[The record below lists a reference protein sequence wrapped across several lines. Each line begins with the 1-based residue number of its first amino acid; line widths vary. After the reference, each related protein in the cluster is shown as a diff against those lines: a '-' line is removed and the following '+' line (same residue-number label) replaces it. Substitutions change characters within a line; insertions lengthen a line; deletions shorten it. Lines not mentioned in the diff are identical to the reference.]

1 MTTFLNTT
9 LVKQMNIHPT
19 AIVDP
24 GAELDSTVIVGPYVI
39 IEKGVRIGRG
49 TQIKAHSI
57 LTGPT
62 TIGSENIIGPFAT
75 VGAPPQDLKY
85 EGEDTEL
92 VIGDN
97 NQIREYASLHRGTV
111 TGNGITTVGSG
122 NLLMG
127 YVHIAHDS
135 IVGNSAILAN
145 AATLAGH
152 VEVEDHAIIGGLV
165 GIHQFTRIGA
175 YSYIG
180 GLSGISKDVPP
191 FIIVSGTRKNMR
203 VSGINKVGL
212 RRHGFDNDTLKQL
225 DRAYK
230 IIFMT
235 PNLLLKDALDQVAAK
250 IVGCEPVDQ
259 LLNFFRSSKQGVIR
273 TTG

>member
-1 MTTFLNTT
+1 
-9 LVKQMNIHPT
+9 MNIHPT

-24 GAELDSTVIVGPYVI
+24 GAELDGSVNVGPYVI
-39 IEKGVRIGRG
+39 IEKGVKIGRG
-49 TQIKAHSI
+49 TEIKPHSV

-62 TIGSENIIGPFAT
+62 TIGSGNVIGPFAT

-85 EGEDTEL
+85 KGENTEL

-97 NQIREYASLHRGTV
+97 NQIREYVSIHRGTV
-111 TGNGITTVGSG
+111 TGNGITTLGSR

-127 YVHIAHDS
+127 YVHIAHDC
-135 IVGNSAILAN
+135 IVGNSAVLAN

-152 VEVEDHAIIGGLV
+152 VQVEDYAIIGGLV
-165 GIHQFTRIGA
+165 AIHQFSRIGA
-175 YSYIG
+175 FSYIG

-191 FIIVSGTRKNMR
+191 FIIVSGTRKEMR
-203 VSGINKVGL
+203 ISGINKVGL
-212 RRHGFDNDTLKQL
+212 RRRGMDSDTLKKL

-235 PNLLLKDALDQVAAK
+235 PDLLLKDALEQAAAEL
-250 IVGCEPVDQ
+250 VGCEPVDQ
-259 LLNFFRSSKQGVIR
+259 LINFFRTSKQGVIR
-273 TTG
+273 TIDSNG

>member
-1 MTTFLNTT
+1 
-9 LVKQMNIHPT
+9 MNIHPT

-24 GAELDSTVIVGPYVI
+24 GAELDGSVNVGPYVI
-39 IEKGVRIGRG
+39 IEKGVKIGRG
-49 TQIKAHSI
+49 TEIKPHSV

-62 TIGSENIIGPFAT
+62 TIGSGNVIGPFAT

-85 EGEDTEL
+85 KGENTEL

-97 NQIREYASLHRGTV
+97 NQIREYVSIHRGTV
-111 TGNGITTVGSG
+111 TGNGITSLGSR

-127 YVHIAHDS
+127 YVHIAHDC
-135 IVGNSAILAN
+135 IVGNSAVLAN

-152 VEVEDHAIIGGLV
+152 VQVEDYAIIGGLV
-165 GIHQFTRIGA
+165 AIHQFSRIGA
-175 YSYIG
+175 FSYIG

-191 FIIVSGTRKNMR
+191 FIIVSGTRKEMR
-203 VSGINKVGL
+203 ISGINKVGL
-212 RRHGFDNDTLKQL
+212 RRRGMDSDTLKKL

-235 PNLLLKDALDQVAAK
+235 PDLLLKDALEQAAAE

-259 LLNFFRSSKQGVIR
+259 LINFFRTSKQGVIR
-273 TTG
+273 TIESSE